1 MAMYN
6 NKKGMES
13 LEEKMA
19 SFDGN
24 VQTSFKEM

>member
-1 MAMYN
+1 MYN
-6 NKKGMES
+6 NKIGIES

-24 VQTSFKEM
+24 VQTSFEEM